1 MSLSKAGWVSI
12 VGGVLAIVSVFLP
25 WYSFDLLGTA
35 TTFKAWNTSTAWVLI
50 VLALLGMFFAWKN
63 SVSGSKGMGVGALL
77 MGLFI
82 VGVVSVND
90 PSNAGFDSVLKMY
103 GFNVSLVSGL
113 IMLVGGIMAL
123 SMKKNNS
130 LSA

>member
-1 MSLSKAGWVSI
+1 
-12 VGGVLAIVSVFLP
+12 
-25 WYSFDLLGTA
+25 
-35 TTFKAWNTSTAWVLI
+35 
-50 VLALLGMFFAWKN
+50 
-63 SVSGSKGMGVGALL
+63 MGVGALI

-90 PSNAGFDSVLKMY
+90 PSNAGFDSVVKMY

-123 SMKKNNS
+123 AMKKK
-130 LSA
+130 

>member
-1 MSLSKAGWVSI
+1 MSLSKAGWVAI

-35 TTFKAWNTSTAWVLI
+35 TTFKAWGTSTAWVLI

-63 SVSGSKGMGVGALL
+63 SASGSKGMGVGALL

-90 PSNAGFDSVLKMY
+90 PSNAGFDSVVKMY

-123 SMKKNNS
+123 AMKKK
-130 LSA
+130 